1 MPKYV
6 FVTGGVMSSL
16 GKGIVSSSL
25 GRILIAR
32 GISVTVLKFDP
43 YLNVD
48 AGSQNPYQHGEVFV
62 TDDGAETDLDL
73 GHYERFL
80 GIPLSK
86 ANNVTT
92 GSLYQSLLSKERKGD
107 FLGATV
113 QIIPHLTQE
122 IKSRIAS
129 LGESTKADVVIVE
142 IGGTVGDI
150 ESQPFLEAIRQFG
163 AEQKPEDCVYFHL
176 TYVPLLRITGEL
188 KTKPTQHSVQE
199 LRRIGIKPDIIGCR
213 CEMPVTKDV
222 RSKVALFCDVHVDHV
237 YSLPD
242 LDTVYKVPAYLEEQ
256 GLANQ
261 LARLWNIL
269 PRQADLTEW
278 KAMVESLLTNQKVVK
293 IGMIGKYSKLTDA
306 YLSVN
311 EALKHGGIA
320 TGNKVQIEWVEAEK
334 LVGNPEEL
342 AKLKNFDG
350 ILVPGGF
357 GYRGIEGK
365 IDAVKYARENN
376 IPYLGLCLGL
386 QMMVIEYARNVCG
399 LKEANSTEFIPESPM
414 PVIDTMAAQKFIT
427 DKGGTMRLGAQP
439 CVITEGTLAHQI
451 YGLDKISE
459 RHRHRYEVN
468 NEYKSL
474 LEEKGMCFSG
484 INPTLNLVEIGEIPH
499 HPFMIGVQ
507 YHPEFKSRPMEPHP
521 LFVSFIR
528 AAANYRDIGPQQK
541 LKLE

>member
-16 GKGIVSSSL
+16 GKGIVSSSI
-25 GRILIAR
+25 GKIFEAM
-32 GISVTVLKFDP
+32 GFEVTILKFDP

-80 GIPLSK
+80 GKPLSK

-92 GSLYQSLLSKERKGD
+92 GSLYQAVLAKERRGD

-122 IKSRIAS
+122 IKSRIVQV
-129 LGESTKADVVIVE
+129 GELTKSDIVIVE

-163 AEQKPEDCVYFHL
+163 SEQKPEDVIYFHL

-199 LRRIGIKPDIIGCR
+199 LRRTGIKPHVIGCR
-213 CEMPVTKDV
+213 SEVPISKDV
-222 RSKVALFCDVHVDHV
+222 RAKIALFCDVDLEHV

-242 LDTVYKVPAYLEEQ
+242 LDTVYKEPLYLDEQ
-256 GLANQ
+256 GLASQ
-261 LARLWNIL
+261 MAKLWNIL
-269 PRQADLTEW
+269 PRQADLNNW
-278 KAMVESLLTNQKVVK
+278 KKLVGAYMAPKNTVK
-293 IGMIGKYSKLTDA
+293 IGMIGKYTKLSDA

-311 EALKHGGIA
+311 EALKHAGIA
-320 TGNKVQIEWVEAEK
+320 TENKVEIEWVDAETLTTPGEVEK
-334 LVGNPEEL
+334 LS
-342 AKLKNFDG
+342 KYDG
-350 ILVPGGF
+350 LLVPGGF

-365 IDAVKYARENN
+365 IEAARYARENK

-386 QMMVIEYARNVCG
+386 QVMTIEFARHVCG
-399 LKEANSTEFIPESPM
+399 LKNANSTEFVPETPE
-414 PVIDTMAAQKFIT
+414 PVVDTMASQKFIT
-427 DKGGTMRLGAQP
+427 DKGGTMRLGSQP
-439 CVITEGTLAHQI
+439 CVIEEGTLAYSI
-451 YGLDKISE
+451 YNTNKIQE
-459 RHRHRYEVN
+459 RHRHRLEIN
-468 NEYKSL
+468 NEYKTVL
-474 LEEKGMCFSG
+474 QEKGMIFSG
-484 INPTLNLVEIGEIPH
+484 INPTLNLVEIGEISN

-507 YHPEFKSRPMEPHP
+507 YHPEFKSRFETPHP
-521 LFVSFIR
+521 LFLAFIK
-528 AAANYRDIGPQQK
+528 AASGFRNKKPEQK
-541 LKLE
+541 LI

>member
-16 GKGIVSSSL
+16 GKGIVSSSI
-25 GRILIAR
+25 GKIFEAM
-32 GISVTVLKFDP
+32 GFEVTILKFDP

-80 GIPLSK
+80 GKPLSK

-92 GSLYQSLLSKERKGD
+92 GSLYQAVLAKERRGD

-122 IKSRIAS
+122 IKSRIVQV
-129 LGESTKADVVIVE
+129 GELTKSDIVIVE

-163 AEQKPEDCVYFHL
+163 SEQKPEDVIYFHL

-199 LRRIGIKPDIIGCR
+199 LRRTGIKPHVIGCR
-213 CEMPVTKDV
+213 SEVPISKDV
-222 RSKVALFCDVHVDHV
+222 RAKIALFCDVDLEHV

-242 LDTVYKVPAYLEEQ
+242 LDTVYKEPLYLDEQ
-256 GLANQ
+256 GLASQ
-261 LARLWNIL
+261 MAKLWNIL
-269 PRQADLTEW
+269 PRQADLTNW
-278 KAMVESLLTNQKVVK
+278 KKLVNTYMAPKNTVK
-293 IGMIGKYSKLTDA
+293 IGMIGKYTKLSDA

-311 EALKHGGIA
+311 EALKHAGIA
-320 TGNKVQIEWVEAEK
+320 TENKVEIEWVDAETLTTPGEVEK
-334 LVGNPEEL
+334 LS
-342 AKLKNFDG
+342 KYDG
-350 ILVPGGF
+350 LLVPGGF

-365 IDAVKYARENN
+365 IEAARYARENKV
-376 IPYLGLCLGL
+376 PYLGLCLGL
-386 QMMVIEYARNVCG
+386 QVMTIEFARHVCG
-399 LKEANSTEFIPESPM
+399 LKNANSTEFVPETPE
-414 PVIDTMAAQKFIT
+414 PVVDTMASQKFIT
-427 DKGGTMRLGAQP
+427 DKGGTMRLGSQP
-439 CVITEGTLAHQI
+439 CVIEEGTLAYSI
-451 YGLDKISE
+451 YNTNRIQE
-459 RHRHRYEVN
+459 RHRHRLEIN
-468 NEYKSL
+468 NEYKTVL
-474 LEEKGMCFSG
+474 QEKGMVFSG
-484 INPTLNLVEIGEIPH
+484 INPTLNLVEIGEITN

-507 YHPEFKSRPMEPHP
+507 YHPEFKSRFETPHP
-521 LFVSFIR
+521 LFLAFIK
-528 AAANYRDIGPQQK
+528 AASGFRNKKPEQK
-541 LKLE
+541 LI

>member
-16 GKGIVSSSL
+16 GKGIVSSSI
-25 GRILIAR
+25 GKIFEAR
-32 GISVTVLKFDP
+32 GFEVTILKFDP

-80 GIPLSK
+80 GKSLSK

-92 GSLYQSLLSKERKGD
+92 GSLYQAVLAKERRGD

-122 IKSRIAS
+122 IKSRIVQVGK
-129 LGESTKADVVIVE
+129 LTKSDIVIVE

-163 AEQKPEDCVYFHL
+163 SEQKPEDVIYFHL

-199 LRRIGIKPDIIGCR
+199 LRRTGIKPHVIGCR
-213 CEMPVTKDV
+213 SEVPISKDV
-222 RSKVALFCDVHVDHV
+222 RAKVALFCDVDLEHV

-242 LDTVYKVPAYLEEQ
+242 LDTVYKEPLYLDEQ
-256 GLANQ
+256 GLASQ
-261 LARLWNIL
+261 MAKLWNIL
-269 PRQADLTEW
+269 PRQADLTNW
-278 KAMVESLLTNQKVVK
+278 KKLVDTYMTPKNTVK
-293 IGMIGKYSKLTDA
+293 IGMIGKYTKLSDA

-311 EALKHGGIA
+311 EALKHAGIA
-320 TGNKVQIEWVEAEK
+320 TENKVEIEWVDAETLTTPGEVEK
-334 LVGNPEEL
+334 LS
-342 AKLKNFDG
+342 KYDG
-350 ILVPGGF
+350 LLVPGGF

-365 IDAVKYARENN
+365 IEAARYARENKV
-376 IPYLGLCLGL
+376 PYLGLCLGL
-386 QMMVIEYARNVCG
+386 QIMTIEFARHVCG
-399 LKEANSTEFIPESPM
+399 LKNANSTEFVPETPE
-414 PVIDTMAAQKFIT
+414 PVVDTMANQKFIT

-439 CVITEGTLAHQI
+439 CAIEEGTLAYSV
-451 YGLDKISE
+451 YGTNRIQE
-459 RHRHRYEVN
+459 RHRHRLEIN
-468 NEYKSL
+468 NEYKAML
-474 LEEKGMCFSG
+474 QEKGMIFSG
-484 INPTLNLVEIGEIPH
+484 INPTLNLVEIGEISN

-507 YHPEFKSRPMEPHP
+507 YHPEFKSRFEAPHP
-521 LFVSFIR
+521 LFLAFIK
-528 AAANYRDIGPQQK
+528 AASGSRNKKPEQK
-541 LKLE
+541 LI

>member
-16 GKGIVSSSL
+16 GKGIVSSSI
-25 GRILIAR
+25 GKIFEAM
-32 GISVTVLKFDP
+32 GFEVTILKFDP

-80 GIPLSK
+80 GKPLSK

-92 GSLYQSLLSKERKGD
+92 GSLYQAVLAKERRGD

-122 IKSRIAS
+122 IKSRIVQV
-129 LGESTKADVVIVE
+129 GELTKSDIVIVE

-163 AEQKPEDCVYFHL
+163 SEQKPEDVIYFHL

-199 LRRIGIKPDIIGCR
+199 LRRTGIKPHVIGCR
-213 CEMPVTKDV
+213 SEVPISKDV
-222 RSKVALFCDVHVDHV
+222 RAKIALFCDVDLEHV

-242 LDTVYKVPAYLEEQ
+242 LDTVYKEPLYLDEQ
-256 GLANQ
+256 GLASQ
-261 LARLWNIL
+261 MAKLWNIL
-269 PRQADLTEW
+269 PRQADLTNW
-278 KAMVESLLTNQKVVK
+278 KKLVNAYMAPKNTVK
-293 IGMIGKYSKLTDA
+293 IGMIGKYTKLSDA

-311 EALKHGGIA
+311 EALKHAGIA
-320 TGNKVQIEWVEAEK
+320 TENKVEIEWVDAETLTTPGEVEK
-334 LVGNPEEL
+334 LS
-342 AKLKNFDG
+342 KYDG
-350 ILVPGGF
+350 LLVPGGF

-365 IDAVKYARENN
+365 IEAARYARENKV
-376 IPYLGLCLGL
+376 PYLGLCLGL
-386 QMMVIEYARNVCG
+386 QVMTIEFARHVCG
-399 LKEANSTEFIPESPM
+399 LKNANSTEFVPETPE
-414 PVIDTMAAQKFIT
+414 PVVDTMASQKFIT
-427 DKGGTMRLGAQP
+427 DKGGTMRLGSQP
-439 CVITEGTLAHQI
+439 CVIEEGTLAYSI
-451 YGLDKISE
+451 YNTNRIQE
-459 RHRHRYEVN
+459 RHRHRLEIN
-468 NEYKSL
+468 NEYKTVL
-474 LEEKGMCFSG
+474 QEKGMVFSG
-484 INPTLNLVEIGEIPH
+484 INPTLNLVEIGEITN

-507 YHPEFKSRPMEPHP
+507 YHPEFKSRFETPHP
-521 LFVSFIR
+521 LFLAFIK
-528 AAANYRDIGPQQK
+528 AASGFRNKKPEQK
-541 LKLE
+541 LI

>member
-16 GKGIVSSSL
+16 GKGIVSSSI
-25 GRILIAR
+25 GKIFEAM
-32 GISVTVLKFDP
+32 GFEVTILKFDP

-80 GIPLSK
+80 GKPLSK

-92 GSLYQSLLSKERKGD
+92 GSLYQAVLSKERRGD

-122 IKSRIAS
+122 IKSRIVQV
-129 LGESTKADVVIVE
+129 GELTKSDIVIVE

-163 AEQKPEDCVYFHL
+163 SEQKPEDVIYFHL

-199 LRRIGIKPDIIGCR
+199 LRRTGIKPHVIGCR
-213 CEMPVTKDV
+213 SEVPISKDV
-222 RSKVALFCDVHVDHV
+222 RAKIALFCDVDLEHV

-242 LDTVYKVPAYLEEQ
+242 LDTVYKEPLYLDEQ
-256 GLANQ
+256 GLASQ
-261 LARLWNIL
+261 MAKLWNIL
-269 PRQADLTEW
+269 PRQADLTNW
-278 KAMVESLLTNQKVVK
+278 KKLVNMYMAPKNTVK
-293 IGMIGKYSKLTDA
+293 IGMIGKYTKLSDA

-311 EALKHGGIA
+311 EALKHAGIA
-320 TGNKVQIEWVEAEK
+320 TENKVEIEWVDAETLTTPGEVEK
-334 LVGNPEEL
+334 LSKYNGL
-342 AKLKNFDG
+342 
-350 ILVPGGF
+350 LVPGGF

-365 IDAVKYARENN
+365 IEAARYARENKV
-376 IPYLGLCLGL
+376 PYLGLCLGL
-386 QMMVIEYARNVCG
+386 QVMTIEFARHVCG
-399 LKEANSTEFIPESPM
+399 LRNANSTEFVPETPE
-414 PVIDTMAAQKFIT
+414 PVVDTMASQKFIT
-427 DKGGTMRLGAQP
+427 DKGGTMRLGSQP
-439 CVITEGTLAHQI
+439 CVIEEGTLAYSI
-451 YGLDKISE
+451 YNTNRIQE
-459 RHRHRYEVN
+459 RHRHRLEIN
-468 NEYKSL
+468 NEYKPL
-474 LEEKGMCFSG
+474 LQEKGMVFSG
-484 INPTLNLVEIGEIPH
+484 INPTLNLVEIGEITN

-507 YHPEFKSRPMEPHP
+507 YHPEFKSRFEAPHP
-521 LFVSFIR
+521 LFLAFIK
-528 AAANYRDIGPQQK
+528 AASGFRNKKPEQK
-541 LKLE
+541 LI

>member
-16 GKGIVSSSL
+16 GKGIVSSSI
-25 GRILIAR
+25 GKIFEAR
-32 GISVTVLKFDP
+32 GFEVTILKFDP

-80 GIPLSK
+80 GKSLSK

-92 GSLYQSLLSKERKGD
+92 GSLYQAVLAKERRGD

-122 IKSRIAS
+122 IKSRIVQV
-129 LGESTKADVVIVE
+129 GELTKSDIVIVE

-163 AEQKPEDCVYFHL
+163 SEQKPEDVIYFHL

-199 LRRIGIKPDIIGCR
+199 LRRTGIKPHVIGCR
-213 CEMPVTKDV
+213 SEVPISKDV
-222 RSKVALFCDVHVDHV
+222 RAKVALFCDVDLEHV

-242 LDTVYKVPAYLEEQ
+242 LDTVYKEPLYLDEQ
-256 GLANQ
+256 GLASQ
-261 LARLWNIL
+261 MAKLWNIL
-269 PRQADLTEW
+269 PRQADLTNW
-278 KAMVESLLTNQKVVK
+278 KKLVDTYMTPKNTVK
-293 IGMIGKYSKLTDA
+293 IGMIGKYTKLSDA

-311 EALKHGGIA
+311 EALKHAGIA
-320 TGNKVQIEWVEAEK
+320 TENKVEIEWVDAETLTTPGEVEK
-334 LVGNPEEL
+334 LS
-342 AKLKNFDG
+342 KYDG
-350 ILVPGGF
+350 LLVPGGF

-365 IDAVKYARENN
+365 IEAARYARENKV
-376 IPYLGLCLGL
+376 PYLGLCLGL
-386 QMMVIEYARNVCG
+386 QIMTIEFARHVCG
-399 LKEANSTEFIPESPM
+399 LKNANSTEFVPETPE
-414 PVIDTMAAQKFIT
+414 PVVDTMANQKFIT

-439 CVITEGTLAHQI
+439 CAIEEGTLAYSV
-451 YGLDKISE
+451 YGTNRIQE
-459 RHRHRYEVN
+459 RHRHRLEIN
-468 NEYKSL
+468 NEYKAML
-474 LEEKGMCFSG
+474 QEKGMIFSG
-484 INPTLNLVEIGEIPH
+484 INPTLNLVEIGEISN

-507 YHPEFKSRPMEPHP
+507 YHPEFKSRFEAPHP
-521 LFVSFIR
+521 LFLAFIK
-528 AAANYRDIGPQQK
+528 AASGSRNKKPEQK
-541 LKLE
+541 LI

>member
-16 GKGIVSSSL
+16 GKGIVSSSI
-25 GRILIAR
+25 GKIFEAM
-32 GISVTVLKFDP
+32 GFEVTILKFDP

-80 GIPLSK
+80 GKPLSK

-92 GSLYQSLLSKERKGD
+92 GSLYQAVLAKERRGD

-122 IKSRIAS
+122 IKSRIVQV
-129 LGESTKADVVIVE
+129 GELTKSDIVIVE

-163 AEQKPEDCVYFHL
+163 SEQKPEDVIYFHL

-199 LRRIGIKPDIIGCR
+199 LRRTGIKPHVIGCR
-213 CEMPVTKDV
+213 SEVPISKDV
-222 RSKVALFCDVHVDHV
+222 RAKIALFCDVDLEHV

-242 LDTVYKVPAYLEEQ
+242 LDTVYKEPLYLDEQ
-256 GLANQ
+256 GLASQ
-261 LARLWNIL
+261 MAKLWNIL
-269 PRQADLTEW
+269 PRQADLTNW
-278 KAMVESLLTNQKVVK
+278 KKLVNTYMAPKNTVK
-293 IGMIGKYSKLTDA
+293 IGMIGKYTKLSDA

-311 EALKHGGIA
+311 EALKHAGIA
-320 TGNKVQIEWVEAEK
+320 TENKVEIEWVDAETLTTPGEVEK
-334 LVGNPEEL
+334 LSKYNGL
-342 AKLKNFDG
+342 
-350 ILVPGGF
+350 LVPGGF

-365 IDAVKYARENN
+365 IEAARYARENKV
-376 IPYLGLCLGL
+376 PYLGLCLGL
-386 QMMVIEYARNVCG
+386 QVMTIEFARHVCG
-399 LKEANSTEFIPESPM
+399 LKNANSTEFVPETPE
-414 PVIDTMAAQKFIT
+414 PVVDTMASQKFIT
-427 DKGGTMRLGAQP
+427 DKGGTMRLGSQP
-439 CVITEGTLAHQI
+439 CVIEEGTLAYSI
-451 YGLDKISE
+451 YNTNRIQE
-459 RHRHRYEVN
+459 RHRHRLEIN
-468 NEYKSL
+468 NEYKPL
-474 LEEKGMCFSG
+474 LQEKGMVFSG
-484 INPTLNLVEIGEIPH
+484 INPTLNLVEIGEITN

-507 YHPEFKSRPMEPHP
+507 YHPEFKSRFEAPHP
-521 LFVSFIR
+521 LFLAFIK
-528 AAANYRDIGPQQK
+528 AASGFRNKKPEQK
-541 LKLE
+541 LI

>member
-16 GKGIVSSSL
+16 GKGIVSSSI
-25 GRILIAR
+25 GKIFEAM
-32 GISVTVLKFDP
+32 GFEVTILKFDP

-80 GIPLSK
+80 GKPLSK

-92 GSLYQSLLSKERKGD
+92 GSLYQAVLAKERRGD

-122 IKSRIAS
+122 IKSRIVQV
-129 LGESTKADVVIVE
+129 GELTKSDIVIVE

-163 AEQKPEDCVYFHL
+163 SEQKPEDVIYFHL

-199 LRRIGIKPDIIGCR
+199 LRRTGIKPHVIGCR
-213 CEMPVTKDV
+213 SEVPISKDV
-222 RSKVALFCDVHVDHV
+222 RAKIALFCDVDLEHV

-242 LDTVYKVPAYLEEQ
+242 LDTVYKEPLYLDEQ
-256 GLANQ
+256 GLASQ
-261 LARLWNIL
+261 MAKLWNIL
-269 PRQADLTEW
+269 PRQADLTNW
-278 KAMVESLLTNQKVVK
+278 KKLVNMYMAPKNTVK
-293 IGMIGKYSKLTDA
+293 IGMIGKYTKLSDA

-311 EALKHGGIA
+311 EALKHAGIA
-320 TGNKVQIEWVEAEK
+320 TENKVEIEWVDAETLTTPGEVEK
-334 LVGNPEEL
+334 LSKYNGL
-342 AKLKNFDG
+342 
-350 ILVPGGF
+350 LVPGGF

-365 IDAVKYARENN
+365 IEAARYARENKV
-376 IPYLGLCLGL
+376 PYLGLCLGL
-386 QMMVIEYARNVCG
+386 QVMTIEFARHVCG
-399 LKEANSTEFIPESPM
+399 LRNANSTEFVPETPE
-414 PVIDTMAAQKFIT
+414 PVVDTMASQKFIT
-427 DKGGTMRLGAQP
+427 DKGGTMRLGSQP
-439 CVITEGTLAHQI
+439 CVIEEGTLAYSI
-451 YGLDKISE
+451 YNTNRIQE
-459 RHRHRYEVN
+459 RHRHRLEIN
-468 NEYKSL
+468 NEYKPL
-474 LEEKGMCFSG
+474 LQEKGMVFSG
-484 INPTLNLVEIGEIPH
+484 INPTLNLVEIGEITN

-507 YHPEFKSRPMEPHP
+507 YHPEFKSRFEAPHP
-521 LFVSFIR
+521 LFLAFIK
-528 AAANYRDIGPQQK
+528 AASVFRNKKPEQK
-541 LKLE
+541 LI

>member
-16 GKGIVSSSL
+16 GKGIVSSSI
-25 GRILIAR
+25 GKIFEAM
-32 GISVTVLKFDP
+32 GFEVTILKFDP

-80 GIPLSK
+80 GKPLSK

-92 GSLYQSLLSKERKGD
+92 GSLYQAVLSKERRGD

-122 IKSRIAS
+122 IKSRIVQV
-129 LGESTKADVVIVE
+129 GELTKSDIVIVE

-163 AEQKPEDCVYFHL
+163 SEQKPEDVIYFHL

-199 LRRIGIKPDIIGCR
+199 LRRTGIKPHVIGCR
-213 CEMPVTKDV
+213 SEVPISKDV
-222 RSKVALFCDVHVDHV
+222 RAKIALFCDVDLEHV

-242 LDTVYKVPAYLEEQ
+242 LDTVYKEPLYLDEQ
-256 GLANQ
+256 GLASQ
-261 LARLWNIL
+261 MAKLWNIL
-269 PRQADLTEW
+269 PRQADLTNW
-278 KAMVESLLTNQKVVK
+278 KKLVNTYMAPKNTVK
-293 IGMIGKYSKLTDA
+293 IGMIGKYTKLSDA

-311 EALKHGGIA
+311 EALKHAGIA
-320 TGNKVQIEWVEAEK
+320 TENKVEIEWVDAETLTTPGEVEK
-334 LVGNPEEL
+334 LSKYNGL
-342 AKLKNFDG
+342 
-350 ILVPGGF
+350 LVPGGF

-365 IDAVKYARENN
+365 IEAARYARENKV
-376 IPYLGLCLGL
+376 PYLGLCLGL
-386 QMMVIEYARNVCG
+386 QVMTIEFARHVCG
-399 LKEANSTEFIPESPM
+399 LRNANSTEFVPETPE
-414 PVIDTMAAQKFIT
+414 PVVDTMASQKFIT
-427 DKGGTMRLGAQP
+427 DKGGTMRLGSQP
-439 CVITEGTLAHQI
+439 CVIEEGTLAYSI
-451 YGLDKISE
+451 YNTNRIQE
-459 RHRHRYEVN
+459 RHRHRLEIN
-468 NEYKSL
+468 NEYKPL
-474 LEEKGMCFSG
+474 LQEKGMVFSG
-484 INPTLNLVEIGEIPH
+484 INPTLNLVEIGEITN

-507 YHPEFKSRPMEPHP
+507 YHPEFKSRFEAPHP
-521 LFVSFIR
+521 LFLAFIK
-528 AAANYRDIGPQQK
+528 AASGFRNKKPEQK
-541 LKLE
+541 LI